1 MKVNR
6 WLVLLLML
14 TGLGVGA
21 VSLYMASL
29 SGVMGKMG
37 LVGGDFRDSIRANE
51 LARLILA
58 HKGSANCSVWQT
70 TKSVPGYLYAKGEEK
85 VVLSRE
91 LGGLRIMCGVRQVQ
105 GGNVERGVYT
115 LMKGLYYL
123 RAHYVELRILVQ
135 ADRNKCELLDEPEY
149 ESWIEGYLMAT
160 EGRVHELVLQVY
172 KQVQIER
179 GAVEELCSD

>member
-14 TGLGVGA
+14 VGIGVGA

-29 SGVMGKMG
+29 SGVMSKMG
-37 LVGGDFRDSIRANE
+37 LVGGDFRDSIKTNE
-51 LARLILA
+51 LARILIA

-70 TKSVPGYLYAKGEEK
+70 AKSVPGYLYTKGEEK

-105 GGNVERGVYT
+105 SGNVERGVYT

-123 RAHYVELRILVQ
+123 RAHYSELRILVQ

-160 EGRVHELVLQVY
+160 EGRAHELVLNVY
-172 KQVQIER
+172 KQVESER
-179 GAVEELCSD
+179 SGVEELCSD